1 MYINIYIFCNN
12 LLFHLLL
19 ECNFYEGKK
28 KQKHKLCIPTR
39 HKIIL

>member
-1 MYINIYIFCNN
+1 MFVTIYY
-12 LLFHLLL
+12 LHLLL